1 MGPVMSATAGHEFR
15 LRYEDAERQL
25 LSRHATLA
33 AGSAGRDRDEEQCPV
48 RTVFQRDR
56 DRVIH
61 SKAFRR
67 LAHKTQVFLSPEGD
81 HYRTRITHT
90 LEVAQIARTIARGL
104 RLNEDLT
111 EAIAMGHDL
120 GHTPFGHGGEAVLND
135 LLPGGFRH
143 YQQSLRVVD
152 ELEKDGRGLNL
163 TEEVRDGIVRHSKG
177 KGPILTADPARLPRT
192 LEGQVVRLADI
203 VAYLNHDLD
212 DALRGQVIRAEEL
225 PADLVAR
232 VGARTSQ
239 RIAFMVCDILQTT
252 DLDREPRVLCSA
264 ELDASMHALRA
275 FLYER
280 LYENPVVHEP
290 FGKVRRILTS
300 LWEISVADI
309 DRFFAEAWPD
319 CPARLRGDPERAVAD
334 YLASMTDRYALR
346 RWQELFVPRRWSLM

>member
-1 MGPVMSATAGHEFR
+1 MSQPPDHDVR
-15 LRYEDAERQL
+15 LRNEASERQL
-25 LSRHATLA
+25 LSPHATLA
-33 AGSAGRDRDEEQCPV
+33 AASRGRREPDEHCPY

-56 DRVIH
+56 DRIIH

-177 KGPILTADPARLPRT
+177 KGPILGADPARLPRT
-192 LEGQVVRLADI
+192 LEGQVVRFADI

-212 DALRGQVIRAEEL
+212 DALRGKVILPEEL
-225 PADLVAR
+225 PPDLVHTM
-232 VGARTSQ
+232 GARTSQ
-239 RIAFMVCDILQTT
+239 RIAFMVSDILRAT
-252 DLDREPRVLCSA
+252 DFAREPRVICSEA
-264 ELDASMHALRA
+264 LDAAMHDLRA

-290 FGKVRRILTS
+290 FEKVRRILTS
-300 LWEISVADI
+300 LWEINVGDL
-309 DRFFAEAWPD
+309 DRFFAEGWPD
-319 CPARLRGDPERAVAD
+319 CPERLRADPQRAVGD
-334 YLASMTDRYALR
+334 HLASMTDRYALR

>member
-1 MGPVMSATAGHEFR
+1 MSPTRAHDVR
-15 LRYEDAERQL
+15 LHSEAAEEQL
-25 LSRHATLA
+25 LSPHATRA
-33 AGSAGRDRDEEQCPV
+33 SKSAGRRTAEAHCPV

-135 LLPGGFRH
+135 LLPDGFRH
-143 YQQSLRVVD
+143 YLQSLRVVD

-163 TEEVRDGIVRHSKG
+163 TDEVRDGIVRHSKG
-177 KGPILTADPARLPRT
+177 KGPILSTDPDRLPRT

-212 DALRGQVIRAEEL
+212 DALRGQIIRDEEL
-225 PADLVAR
+225 PKDLVQR
-232 VGARTSQ
+232 MGARTSQ
-239 RIAFMVCDILQTT
+239 RIAFMVGDILETT
-252 DLDREPRVLCSA
+252 DFDREARVVCSN

-290 FGKVRRILTS
+290 FEKVRRILTS
-300 LWEISVADI
+300 LWEINVGDL
-309 DRFFAEAWPD
+309 DRFFAESWPD
-319 CPARLRGDPERAVAD
+319 CPERLRADPERAVGD

-346 RWQELFVPRRWSLM
+346 RWQELFVPKRWSLM

>member
-1 MGPVMSATAGHEFR
+1 MTEQQGHDVR
-15 LRYEDAERQL
+15 IQNEDAERQL
-25 LSRHATLA
+25 LSPHATLA
-33 AGSAGRDRDEEQCPV
+33 AASRGRRTDEEHCPV
-48 RTVFQRDR
+48 RTAFQRDR

-143 YQQSLRVVD
+143 FLQSLRVVD

-177 KGPILTADPARLPRT
+177 KGPILSGDPARLPKT

-212 DALRGQVIRAEEL
+212 DALRGQVIRDDEL
-225 PADLVAR
+225 PEDLVQR
-232 VGARTSQ
+232 MGARTSQ
-239 RIAFMVCDILQTT
+239 RIAFMVGDILEST
-252 DLDREPRVLCSA
+252 DFEREERVLCSE

-290 FGKVRRILTS
+290 FEKVRRIITG
-300 LWEISVADI
+300 LWEINIGDP
-309 DRFFAEAWPD
+309 DRFFAEGWPD
-319 CPARLRGDPERAVAD
+319 CPEHLRDDLERAVGD

-346 RWQELFVPRRWSLM
+346 RWQELFVPKRWSLM

>member
-1 MGPVMSATAGHEFR
+1 MTKLVGHDVR
-15 LRYEDAERQL
+15 LQSEDAEGQL
-25 LSRHATLA
+25 LSPHATGA
-33 AGSAGRDRDEEQCPV
+33 AESGGRRTAEEQCPV

-143 YQQSLRVVD
+143 CEQSLRVVD
-152 ELEKDGRGLNL
+152 ELEKDGQGLNL

-177 KGPILTADPARLPRT
+177 KGPILSADPARLPQT

-212 DALRGQVIRAEEL
+212 DALRGKVIRQSEL
-225 PADLVAR
+225 PVDLVER
-232 VGARTSQ
+232 MGARTSQ
-239 RIAFMVCDILQTT
+239 RIAFMVADILGTT
-252 DLDREPRVLCSA
+252 DFEREARVVCSA

-280 LYENPVVHEP
+280 LYENPLVHEP
-290 FGKVRRILTS
+290 FSKVRRILTS
-300 LWEISVADI
+300 LWEISIGDP
-309 DRFFAEAWPD
+309 DRFFAETWPD
-319 CPARLRGDPERAVAD
+319 CPERLRDDPERAVGD

>member
-1 MGPVMSATAGHEFR
+1 MTKPPSHEVR
-15 LRYEDAERQL
+15 LRTEDAERRL
-25 LSRHATLA
+25 LAPQATLA
-33 AGSAGRDRDEEQCPV
+33 AESRGRRTAEPDCPV

-81 HYRTRITHT
+81 HYRSRITHT

-135 LLPGGFRH
+135 LLPDGFRH
-143 YQQSLRVVD
+143 YEQSLRVVD
-152 ELEKDGRGLNL
+152 ELEKDGQGLNL
-163 TEEVRDGIVRHSKG
+163 TDEVRDGIVRHSKG
-177 KGPILTADPARLPRT
+177 KGPILSADPARLPQT

-212 DALRGQVIRAEEL
+212 DALRGQVIRSDEL
-225 PADLVAR
+225 PADLVQR
-232 VGARTSQ
+232 MGARTSQ
-239 RIAFMVCDILQTT
+239 RIAFMVGDILGTT
-252 DLDREPRVLCSA
+252 DFERAPRVVCSA
-264 ELDASMHALRA
+264 ELDAAMHALRA

-290 FGKVRRILTS
+290 FAKVRRILTS
-300 LWEISVADI
+300 LWEINVEDP
-309 DRFFAEAWPD
+309 DRFFAEGWPD
-319 CPARLRGDPERAVAD
+319 CPERLRANPERAVGD

-346 RWQELFVPRRWSLM
+346 RWQELFVPQRWSLM

>member
-1 MGPVMSATAGHEFR
+1 MSDERDHTVR
-15 LRYEDAERQL
+15 LRNEDTERQL
-25 LSRHATLA
+25 LSSHATLA
-33 AGSAGRDRDEEQCPV
+33 AESRGRRTDDEHCPV

-56 DRVIH
+56 DRIIH

-104 RLNEDLT
+104 RLNADLT

-143 YQQSLRVVD
+143 FHQSLRVVD

-163 TEEVRDGIVRHSKG
+163 TDEVRDGIVRHSKG
-177 KGPILTADPARLPRT
+177 KGPILSADPAKLPRT

-212 DALRGQVIRAEEL
+212 DALRGKVILESEL
-225 PADLVAR
+225 PEDIAGR
-232 VGARTSQ
+232 MGARTSQ
-239 RIAFMVCDILQTT
+239 RIAYMVGDILSST
-252 DLDREPRVLCSA
+252 DFEREARVVCSS
-264 ELDASMHALRA
+264 ELDAAMHAMRA

-290 FGKVRRILTS
+290 FEKVRRILTG
-300 LWEISVADI
+300 LWEINVGDPE
-309 DRFFAEAWPD
+309 RFFGEAWPD
-319 CPARLRGDPERAVAD
+319 CPERMRGDLERAVAD

-346 RWQELFVPRRWSLM
+346 RWQERFVPKRWSLM